1 MHVNKGGR
9 DGGRWNADGGESQ
22 CEEAWICVCV
32 CACVRVHVLAG
43 EANDRLI
50 CAYQQRRRWE
60 AYSCFLKG
68 ARIIVYHQ
76 TPE

>member
-1 MHVNKGGR
+1 MEE
-9 DGGRWNADGGESQ
+9 DGTQMEGSHSVRRLGFV
-22 CEEAWICVCV
+22 CVCV
-32 CACVRVHVLAG
+32 RVLAG